1 MQQITEENTRLHTE
15 LKRTL
20 EAQLQASTGG
30 GSEGEVSMV
39 VANGLQQQ
47 VDMLSKERDSYIDL
61 WQQTTTELKALQ
73 KSHQASLNRFS
84 HKKKLCC
91 CAVYVPTKQE
101 Y

>member
-1 MQQITEENTRLHTE
+1 MQEITEENTRLHTE

-20 EAQLQASTGG
+20 EAQLQASTGA

-73 KSHQASLNRFS
+73 KSHQVNLNYRVFLPC
-84 HKKKLCC
+84 KRCFGK
-91 CAVYVPTKQE
+91 VV
-101 Y
+101 